1 MWIVF
6 ANANRRKARFA
17 MTVAGIAIGVGTL
30 FALLASSA
38 GIQRGLEREIGAL
51 GAHILLLPVGCPYTL
66 TLALMQGTDTLAYI
80 PEGRL
85 AEVRAASNVRLAVP
99 VVVGR
104 VRADGELIPIY
115 GATDDILALKPWGI
129 PSLSGAV
136 VGSEAASR
144 LGLSVGSR
152 ITLALYAQRELDVI
166 RVLPRTGGRD
176 DTFVF
181 VPLEVAQSVLALA
194 GEVSA
199 VLVQTESVERVV
211 QTRQALGRIANLQ
224 AVPPSE
230 VFDML
235 VGLFGSM
242 ASTLMLITGVA
253 IVVGVL
259 TTMNTMTMAVYE
271 RKAEIGLLR
280 AVGATRGEVFRLFVV
295 ESLWVSLVA
304 GVLGVGVGYA
314 VTQILP
320 RTTGFGLAAAP
331 HFSPAYIGICLSV
344 AVGVG
349 ALAAVYPALT
359 AARMEPIQALR
370 AP

>member
-6 ANANRRKARFA
+6 ANAKKRKARLV
-17 MTVAGIAIGVGTL
+17 MTVAGIAIGVATL

-38 GIQRGLEREIGAL
+38 GIQRGLEREIGGL

-66 TLALMQGTDTLAYI
+66 TLALMQGADTLDYI
-80 PEGRL
+80 PQDRL
-85 AEVRAASNVRLAVP
+85 ADVRAVSNVRRAVP
-99 VVVGR
+99 VAVGR
-104 VRADGELIPIY
+104 VRVNGEMMPIY
-115 GATDDILALKPWGI
+115 GTSDEILPLKKWGI
-129 PSLSGAV
+129 PTLNGAV
-136 VGSEAASR
+136 VGSDAAAR
-144 LGLSVGSR
+144 LGLALGSR
-152 ITLALYAQRELDVI
+152 VALSLYAQHEVDVI

-181 VPLEVAQSVLALA
+181 VPLAIAQSVLALPD
-194 GEVSA
+194 EVSA
-199 VLVQTESVERVV
+199 ILVQTENVERVP
-211 QTRQALGRIANLQ
+211 QTRQTLGRLANLQ

-280 AVGATRGEVFRLFVV
+280 AVGATRGNVFRLFVV

-304 GVLGVGVGYA
+304 GVLGVGVGYV
-314 VTQILP
+314 VTQLLP
-320 RTTGFGLAAAP
+320 RTTGFGVAAAP
-331 HFSPAYIGICLSV
+331 HFSASYIGICLVV
-344 AVGVG
+344 ATGVG
-349 ALAAVYPALT
+349 ALAALYPALM
-359 AARMEPIQALR
+359 AAQMEPIKALR
-370 AP
+370 AL

>member
-6 ANANRRKARFA
+6 ANAKKRKARLV
-17 MTVAGIAIGVGTL
+17 MTVAGIAIGVATL

-38 GIQRGLEREIGAL
+38 GIQRGLEREIGGL

-80 PEGRL
+80 PQDRL
-85 AEVRAASNVRLAVP
+85 ADVRAVSNVRLAVP

-104 VRADGELIPIY
+104 VRANDEMTPLY
-115 GATDDILALKPWGI
+115 GTTDEILQLKQWGI
-129 PSLSGAV
+129 TRLDGAV
-136 VGSEAASR
+136 VGSDAASR

-152 ITLALYAQRELDVI
+152 ITLSFYAQQEAEVVRI
-166 RVLPRTGGRD
+166 LPRTGGRD

-194 GEVSA
+194 DEVSA
-199 VLVQTESVERVV
+199 VLVQTENVERVA
-211 QTRQALGRIANLQ
+211 QTRQALGRLANLQ

-280 AVGATRGEVFRLFVV
+280 AVGATRGDVFRLFVV

-304 GVLGVGVGYA
+304 GVLGVGAGYI
-314 VTQILP
+314 VTQLLP

-331 HFSPAYIGICLSV
+331 HFSPSYIGICLLV
-344 AVGVG
+344 AAGVG
-349 ALAAVYPALT
+349 TLAAVYPAWM

-370 AP
+370 TP

>member
-6 ANANRRKARFA
+6 ANAKRRKARLV
-17 MTVAGIAIGVGTL
+17 MTVAGIAIGVSTL

-38 GIQRGLEREIGAL
+38 GIQRGLEREIGGL

-66 TLALMQGTDTLAYI
+66 TLALMQGTDTLVYI
-80 PEGRL
+80 PQDRL
-85 AEVRAASNVRLAVP
+85 DGIRAVANVRWAVP

-104 VRADGELIPIY
+104 ARVDDKMIPIY
-115 GATDDILALKPWGI
+115 GTTDEILQLKRWGI
-129 PSLSGAV
+129 TSFDGAV
-136 VGSEAASR
+136 VGSDAATR
-144 LGLSVGSR
+144 LGLAVGSR
-152 ITLALYAQRELDVI
+152 IALSFYARREVEVI

-181 VPLEVAQSVLALA
+181 VPLEIAQSVLALT

-199 VLVQTESVERVV
+199 VLVQTENLEYVA
-211 QTRQALGRIANLQ
+211 QTRQALGRLANLQ

-235 VGLFGSM
+235 VGLFGSV

-271 RKAEIGLLR
+271 RKSEIGLLR
-280 AVGATRGEVFRLFVV
+280 ALGATRGNVFRLFVV
-295 ESLWVSLVA
+295 ESLCVSLVA
-304 GVLGVGVGYA
+304 GVLGVGVGYV
-314 VTQILP
+314 VTQLLP

-331 HFSPAYIGICLSV
+331 HFSPSYIGICLLV
-344 AVGVG
+344 AAGVG
-349 ALAAVYPALT
+349 TFAAVYPALM
-359 AARMEPIQALR
+359 AARMEPIKALR
-370 AP
+370 AL

>member
-6 ANANRRKARFA
+6 TNARKRKARLV
-17 MTVAGIAIGVGTL
+17 MTVAGIAIGVATL

-38 GIQRGLEREIGAL
+38 GIQRGLEREIGGL

-66 TLALMQGTDTLAYI
+66 TLALMQGADTLDYI
-80 PEGRL
+80 PQDRL
-85 AEVRAASNVRLAVP
+85 TDVRAAHNVRLAVP

-104 VRADGELIPIY
+104 VRVDDEMTPIY
-115 GATDDILALKPWGI
+115 GTTDEILQLKRWGI
-129 PSLSGAV
+129 AHLDGAV
-136 VGSEAASR
+136 VGSDVASR
-144 LGLSVGSR
+144 LGLTAGSR
-152 ITLALYAQRELDVI
+152 ITLSFYAQHEVDVI
-166 RVLPRTGGRD
+166 RILPRTGGRD

-181 VPLEVAQSVLALA
+181 VPLEVAQNVLALTD
-194 GEVSA
+194 ELSA
-199 VLVQTESVERVV
+199 VLVQTENVERVA
-211 QTRQALGRIANLQ
+211 QTRQTLGRLANLQ

-280 AVGATRGEVFRLFVV
+280 AVGATRGDVFRLFVV

-304 GVLGVGVGYA
+304 GVLGVGVGYV
-314 VTQILP
+314 VTQLLP

-331 HFSPAYIGICLSV
+331 HFSPSYIGICLLV
-344 AVGVG
+344 AAGVG
-349 ALAAVYPALT
+349 TVAAVYPALM
-359 AARMEPIQALR
+359 AARMEPIKALR
-370 AP
+370 AL

>member
-1 MWIVF
+1 MWIII
-6 ANANRRKARFA
+6 ANVKKRKARLA
-17 MTVAGIAIGVGTL
+17 MTVAGIAIGVATL

-38 GIQRGLEREIGAL
+38 GIRRGLEREIGGL

-66 TLALMQGTDTLAYI
+66 TLALMQGADTLNYI
-80 PEGRL
+80 PQDRL
-85 AEVRAASNVRLAVP
+85 ADIRAVANVALAVP

-104 VRADGELIPIY
+104 VRVNDGMAPLY
-115 GATDDILALKPWGI
+115 GTTDDILHLKRWGT
-129 PSLSGAV
+129 PSLAGAV
-136 VGSEAASR
+136 VGSDVASR
-144 LGLSVGSR
+144 LSLAPGSR
-152 ITLALYAQRELDVI
+152 ITLSLYTDAEIEVV

-181 VPLEVAQSVLALA
+181 VPLGVAQRVLGLA
-194 GEVSA
+194 DEVSA
-199 VLVQTESVERVV
+199 VLVQTEKVERVA
-211 QTRQALGRIANLQ
+211 QTRQALGRLANLQ

-235 VGLFGSM
+235 VALFGSV

-280 AVGATRGEVFRLFVV
+280 AVGATRGSVFRLFLV
-295 ESLWVSLVA
+295 ESLAVSVVA
-304 GVLGVGVGYA
+304 GVLGVGAGYV
-314 VTQILP
+314 VTQLLP

-331 HFSPAYIGICLSV
+331 HVSPSYAGISLLV
-344 AVGVG
+344 AAGVG
-349 ALAAVYPALT
+349 TVAAVYPALL

-370 AP
+370 SL